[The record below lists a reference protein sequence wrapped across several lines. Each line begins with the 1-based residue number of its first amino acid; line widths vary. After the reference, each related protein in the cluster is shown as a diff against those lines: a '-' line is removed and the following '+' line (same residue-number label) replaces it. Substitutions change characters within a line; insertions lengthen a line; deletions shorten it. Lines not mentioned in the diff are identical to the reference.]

1 MTTNLT
7 KENLIDFENSIVNLY
22 NEGRI
27 KSPIHLRGGNE
38 QILIDIFNKENIN
51 DNCWLACN
59 WASHL
64 ECLCKGVSKEELTEA
79 ILQNRSITLC
89 FNKYKII
96 SSAIVASIAPIATGI
111 ALGIKRK
118 NLNER
123 VFCFLGDMSFL
134 NGIAQ
139 ESIRYSQ
146 NHNLPIKFIVAD
158 NKLSVQT
165 PTYEVWGL
173 KDNEIEKICK
183 QFNNV
188 IYYNYVNSYPH
199 SGTGKFVKFW

>member
-1 MTTNLT
+1 MINL
-7 KENLIDFENSIVNLY
+7 KAQDLIDFEDSIVDLY
-22 NEGRI
+22 NNGKI

-38 QILIDIFNKENIN
+38 QILIDIFNRENID

-64 ECLCKGVSKEELTEA
+64 ECLCKGVSRKELTEA

-89 FNKYKII
+89 FSRYKIL
-96 SSAIVASIAPIATGI
+96 SSAIVASIASIATGI

-118 NLNER
+118 ETNER
-123 VFCFLGDMSFL
+123 VFCFLGEMSFF
-134 NGIAQ
+134 NGVAQ
-139 ESIRYSQ
+139 ESIIYSQ
-146 NHNLPIKFIVAD
+146 NHNLPIKFVVAD

-173 KDNEIEKICK
+173 KDGDIEKKCK

-188 IYYNYVNSYPH
+188 IYYSYINKYPH
-199 SGTGKFVKFW
+199 SGTGKFVNFW